1 MAALY
6 KRKENQ
12 LLLKPPKAAAKTL
25 AGAFLSF
32 KAVLVNSVHLTM
44 LTFDSTTH
52 SPAPK

>member
-12 LLLKPPKAAAKTL
+12 LLLKPLKGAAKTF
-25 AGAFLSF
+25 ACAFLSF
-32 KAVLVNSVHLTM
+32 KAVLVNTIYLIM
-44 LTFDSTTH
+44 LTFDSTMR

>member
-12 LLLKPPKAAAKTL
+12 LLLKPLKAAAKTF
-25 AGAFLSF
+25 AGAFLFF
-32 KAVLVNSVHLTM
+32 KAVLVNSIHLTV

-52 SPAPK
+52 LPTPK